1 MAARVEPLDPD
12 VLSVTLHISDRAL
25 ADEEREQIAA
35 ELVRQLREAEV
46 DLGEIRRATVAP
58 PPGAKSTLS
67 TVVGAL
73 TAIVSAATLRPLF
86 EYLKERL
93 RRHEITLEIEASK
106 AQKVKLTVRSA
117 EDLVVAYHAAAA
129 LLAKRED

>member
-1 MAARVEPLDPD
+1 MKPLDQD
-12 VLSVTLHISDRAL
+12 ALAVTLHISDPAL
-25 ADEEREQIAA
+25 ADEEREALAA
-35 ELVRQLREAEV
+35 ELFRQLREAEV
-46 DLGEIRRATVAP
+46 DLGEIRRSTAAP

-67 TVVGAL
+67 TVAGAL
-73 TAIVSAATLRPLF
+73 TAIISAATLRPLF

-106 AQKVKLTVRSA
+106 DRKVKLTVRSA

-129 LLAKRED
+129 LLASDKEK